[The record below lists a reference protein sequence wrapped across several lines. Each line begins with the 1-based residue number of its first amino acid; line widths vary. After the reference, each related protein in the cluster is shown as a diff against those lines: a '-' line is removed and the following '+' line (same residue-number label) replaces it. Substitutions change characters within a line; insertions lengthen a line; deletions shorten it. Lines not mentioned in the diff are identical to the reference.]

1 MKHKQFHN
9 GRVNRRGESSRQ
21 GQTHSSI
28 SQKRRNR
35 GGKGSKDRRRKDR
48 VGKTEEYLRAKEQ
61 LRREADRAAELAL
74 EILRDLEIER
84 KSEALNVRKHEEIV
98 PPVEKLQHPTETLTE
113 QRTDKGVVSSVLKE
127 VYDYNDSEF
136 DYDDVDVIY
145 ENCHLQKV
153 FSETSNI
160 IKECQMLEQRDKDN
174 EKQRKDD
181 EEQRTENE
189 YNQLERTCWNT
200 YYREKPD
207 NNIKKLRRLGK
218 TKVVNKHGFSQ
229 DNYYLLN
236 YYNAQKENEDEHQH
250 NILIE
255 QQRND
260 ATVRYEDNQTQA
272 RQNERET
279 ENPVEKLLRQSIK
292 EQNEQTQR
300 NKKFVEDQIKKK
312 RKITR

>member
-1 MKHKQFHN
+1 
-9 GRVNRRGESSRQ
+9 
-21 GQTHSSI
+21 
-28 SQKRRNR
+28 
-35 GGKGSKDRRRKDR
+35 
-48 VGKTEEYLRAKEQ
+48 
-61 LRREADRAAELAL
+61 LAL

-136 DYDDVDVIY
+136 DYDDVNVIY
-145 ENCHLQKV
+145 ENCYFQKV

-160 IKECQMLEQRDKDN
+160 IKECRMLEQRDKDN

-181 EEQRTENE
+181 EEQAQFNR
-189 YNQLERTCWNT
+189 QFDRLEELCWHT
-200 YYREKPD
+200 YYRPKPD
-207 NNIKKLRRLGK
+207 GNIVKLKSLGRTEK
-218 TKVVNKHGFSQ
+218 EKSERTGVVNKHGFSQ
-229 DNYYLLN
+229 ENYYLVN
-236 YYNAQKENEDEHQH
+236 IFNEQKENHDKNEH
-250 NILIE
+250 NRLIE
-255 QQRND
+255 QKRND

-292 EQNEQTQR
+292 EQNERTQR
-300 NKKFVEDQIKKK
+300 NKQFVEDQIKKK